1 MSNGQKIWERA
12 KQIIPGGNMLLSKR
26 PEMFLPEKWPAYF
39 DSTQG
44 CEVIDLDGNKF
55 LDFSLMGVGTNTL
68 GYSYEPVD
76 QAVISNIKKGN
87 VSTLNCKEEVEL
99 AEKLIE
105 LHPWADMVR
114 LGRTGGETASIA
126 IRIGRAASGKDKVAV
141 CGYHGWHD
149 WYLAANLASDNNLN
163 GHLLPGLDP
172 KGVPKSLEKDII
184 TFNYNDIESIKK
196 ICKMPN
202 VGVIMMEVARNY
214 EPENSFLSIVRDL
227 ATKNNIVLIFDECS
241 SGFRETYGGLHLKYN
256 VTPDIAW
263 FGKALGNGYAITSVI
278 GKKEVMSEA
287 QSTFISSTFWTERIG
302 PTAALA
308 TLESMKAE
316 NSWIRISELGKKIK
330 NGWSKIAKENNL
342 NISIGGLDAM
352 AYFSINSNNWNKYKT
367 LITQEML
374 KRGFLASNSIYASI
388 AHNETLINNYLNELQ
403 DIFKIISSIEN
414 DNSSINNYLKNPEAH
429 TGFKRLN

>member
-1 MSNGQKIWERA
+1 MSNGQKIWKRA

-26 PEMFLPEKWPAYF
+26 PEMFLPNKWPVYF
-39 DSTQG
+39 DSTKG

-68 GYSYEPVD
+68 GYSYGPVD
-76 QAVISNIKKGN
+76 QAVISNINKGN

-126 IRIGRAASGKDKVAV
+126 IRIGRAASGRDTVAV

-149 WYLAANLASDNNLN
+149 WYLAANLASENNLD

-172 KGVPKSLEKDII
+172 KGVPKSLEKNII
-184 TFNYNDIESIKK
+184 TFNYNDTEAIKK
-196 ICKMPN
+196 ICEMPD

-214 EPENSFLSIVRDL
+214 EPENNFLSTVRDL

-278 GKKEVMSEA
+278 GKKEIMSEA

-308 TLESMKAE
+308 TLESMKIE
-316 NSWIRISELGKKIK
+316 NSWLVISNLGKKVK
-330 NGWSKIAKENNL
+330 KGWNKIARENNL

-352 AYFSINSNNWNKYKT
+352 AYFKIDSVSWNKYKT

-374 KRGFLASNSIYASI
+374 KRGFLASNSIYLSI
-388 AHNETLINNYLNELQ
+388 AHNEVLIDNYLNELQ
-403 DIFKIISSIEN
+403 NIFKIIASIEKGTSSIDE
-414 DNSSINNYLKNPEAH
+414 YLDTPEAH
-429 TGFKRLN
+429 SGFKRLN